1 MPGMVPFPSSSL
13 VTFTNDGSCCMLSLY
28 GEGHTLSH
36 LCFCGDQQ
44 TSIRISSE
52 HAAKCP
58 QTPSGRFIFSPR
70 EGLEPSSSSSPYTDT
85 KLRSRVKNIHDW
97 VPVILGPGITALWNP
112 KQDHEF
118 ESSLSY
124 IASSRPGWDA
134 ETLSPMG
141 GGAGKELKIQL
152 FAGATNL

>member
-1 MPGMVPFPSSSL
+1 MPEMVPFPCSYL

-52 HAAKCP
+52 HTAKCP
-58 QTPSGRFIFSPR
+58 QTLSGRFLFS
-70 EGLEPSSSSSPYTDT
+70 EGRLGTELLFEPLGPHSS
-85 KLRSRVKNIHDW
+85 VKNIHDW
-97 VPVILGPGITALWNP
+97 VPVILEPGITALWNP
-112 KQDHEF
+112 KQDHGF